1 MEHSA
6 IMDHC
11 IEIIRDLGWDYA
23 ATEEKAG
30 ITGQTGWR
38 CTSSSRQVFLLLLF
52 LISGFSSRFAGLQ
65 PSCSLLLVHLHCA
78 SLQPEWKQWVGAG
91 CWLLVSKAD
100 SCQVVFTS

>member
-1 MEHSA
+1 MHYHAFVSYLVNMEHSA

-38 CTSSSRQVFLLLLF
+38 
-52 LISGFSSRFAGLQ
+52 
-65 PSCSLLLVHLHCA
+65 
-78 SLQPEWKQWVGAG
+78 
-91 CWLLVSKAD
+91 
-100 SCQVVFTS
+100 